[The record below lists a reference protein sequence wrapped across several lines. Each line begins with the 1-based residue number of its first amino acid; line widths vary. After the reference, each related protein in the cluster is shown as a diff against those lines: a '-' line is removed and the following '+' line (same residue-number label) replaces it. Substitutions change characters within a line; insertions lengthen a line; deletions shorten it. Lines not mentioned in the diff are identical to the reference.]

1 MCEAYCRWGG
11 GRLGGVH
18 DRLHIYPLCG
28 IFYFPWHRHQI
39 EGTNGFYCI
48 IRKTERFTISNVESQ
63 VFTPNNSRLDP
74 GSNPGCPRDKRMSY
88 HWTNCASHITPVL
101 IALHWLPIRYRI
113 IYKILVLTFLAI
125 HNLAPAYI
133 TDLIS
138 AYEPGRQLR
147 SASRLLL
154 TVPRH
159 NLERFG
165 RRGYSVNAPHLWN
178 DLPDNIRLIDYV
190 ALFKG
195 HLKTHLFKAAFSD
208 YL

>member
-1 MCEAYCRWGG
+1 MTQNSAA
-11 GRLGGVH
+11 RLIV
-18 DRLHIYPLCG
+18 RQRRRY
-28 IFYFPWHRHQI
+28 
-39 EGTNGFYCI
+39 
-48 IRKTERFTISNVESQ
+48 
-63 VFTPNNSRLDP
+63 
-74 GSNPGCPRDKRMSY
+74 
-88 HWTNCASHITPVL
+88 HITPVL
-101 IALHWLPIRYRI
+101 IALYWLPIRYRI

-147 SASRLLL
+147 SASKLLL

-165 RRGYSVNAPHLWN
+165 RRCYTVNAPHLWN
-178 DLPDNIRLIDYV
+178 DLPDNLRLIDSV

-195 HLKTHLFKAAFSD
+195 HLKTHLFKAAFLIICKQVLGFVCLPNYDAS
-208 YL
+208 